1 MSRALPVKP
10 DICQKEQPAGRPDRI
25 VFVVAVHPSPTFK
38 SENRITTVLSFGI
51 GVKPTM
57 MRETG
62 FTTEIQPWRDCDFG
76 VAFYFQ
82 WSDS

>member
-10 DICQKEQPAGRPDRI
+10 DICQKEQPAGRPNRI
-25 VFVVAVHPSPTFK
+25 VFVVVVHPSPTFK
-38 SENRITTVLSFGI
+38 SGNRITTVVSFGI
-51 GVKPTM
+51 GVEPTM
-57 MRETG
+57 MRQD

-76 VAFYFQ
+76 VGFYFL